1 MVRRAVENSV
11 NLLACEKKCLKV
23 VQLCKMNIQ
32 LNKYT
37 EINTNIVQIIKI
49 NKIKFKNVLTTLKA
63 KYIIKSS

>member
-1 MVRRAVENSV
+1 
-11 NLLACEKKCLKV
+11 
-23 VQLCKMNIQ
+23 MNIQ